1 MAPRLRFATECGT
14 PISQQNAWCLSEGG
28 AGRGKVWVR
37 HAAEHRMHAPER
49 APVLDGGRRCP
60 RSGRTWG
67 ARRRRGA
74 AGPRAIGAAARSCAT
89 AAAAAGAPSRPEG
102 RAQTAERGVCRGCNR
117 TLAKRRWRLRQRSV
131 GSGVWGGRW
140 GHSGKISGAGSVSA
154 TAEIAVFRLSFE
166 DTVERIKGV
175 ALSVSA
181 ALSASPMVVIPWRI
195 CCQREG
201 RDSSVVSLELHSSID
216 RFTSSNRECGFT
228 IRLVLA

>member
-1 MAPRLRFATECGT
+1 M
-14 PISQQNAWCLSEGG
+14 
-28 AGRGKVWVR
+28 
-37 HAAEHRMHAPER
+37 
-49 APVLDGGRRCP
+49 
-60 RSGRTWG
+60 
-67 ARRRRGA
+67 
-74 AGPRAIGAAARSCAT
+74 
-89 AAAAAGAPSRPEG
+89 
-102 RAQTAERGVCRGCNR
+102 
-117 TLAKRRWRLRQRSV
+117 RQRSV

-154 TAEIAVFRLSFE
+154 TAEIAVFRLSLE

-175 ALSVSA
+175 ALSLSA

-201 RDSSVVSLELHSSID
+201 RDSSVASLELHSSID

>member
-1 MAPRLRFATECGT
+1 MDAIAVGETEVTVARGWGVG
-14 PISQQNAWCLSEGG
+14 SGG
-28 AGRGKVWVR
+28 AG
-37 HAAEHRMHAPER
+37 
-49 APVLDGGRRCP
+49 
-60 RSGRTWG
+60 
-67 ARRRRGA
+67 AR
-74 AGPRAIGAAARSCAT
+74 
-89 AAAAAGAPSRPEG
+89 
-102 RAQTAERGVCRGCNR
+102 
-117 TLAKRRWRLRQRSV
+117 
-131 GSGVWGGRW
+131 

-154 TAEIAVFRLSFE
+154 TAEIAVFRLSLE

>member
-1 MAPRLRFATECGT
+1 MR
-14 PISQQNAWCLSEGG
+14 EG
-28 AGRGKVWVR
+28 
-37 HAAEHRMHAPER
+37 
-49 APVLDGGRRCP
+49 DGGLRALERSAQPLALVRPQLLLPELHRNP
-60 RSGRTWG
+60 RVV
-67 ARRRRGA
+67 RRRQSGA
-74 AGPRAIGAAARSCAT
+74 YAADEIA
-89 AAAAAGAPSRPEG
+89 
-102 RAQTAERGVCRGCNR
+102 
-117 TLAKRRWRLRQRSV
+117 RWRNGGGGCDSE
-131 GSGVWGGRW
+131 VWGVEW

-228 IRLVLA
+228 IRLVFA